1 MPIRRR
7 IQMSIDITVKIG
19 GEAGQGIQTVGDIL
33 ARVCLKYGLYLM
45 AINDFESR
53 IRGGHSFFQIRISDK
68 PVNAPRHSINL
79 LLALDKKSFDL
90 HKKELVKDGL
100 CLMEKTDAPSEKNII
115 AIPFLELAK
124 ESGGKITSNTVAA
137 GACLALL
144 GAPFGVIREIITE
157 GFASKGKDI
166 VEKNLNAAK
175 AGYESV
181 GKIPFKFAFKWKA
194 SRPRGILIDGS
205 RAAALGALA
214 ADCRFAAFYP
224 MSPAT
229 GIMAHLA
236 SVANDFPLVVEQAED
251 EIAAVNMAIGASF
264 AGARAMTAT
273 SGGGFCLMTEG
284 LGLSGI
290 TETPIVIVNAQRPG
304 PATGMATRT
313 AQADLLFVINAS
325 QDEFP
330 RFVFA
335 PGSPAEAFETT
346 SRAFH
351 LSDKYQVPAII
362 LVDQYLNDSLFIAE
376 KALKA
381 PGKVK
386 RFIVGDSDLKNPAEY
401 KRYALTKSGISPRAV
416 PCNGKAIVMV
426 SGNEHKEDGHTSES
440 AQVRID
446 MVNKRNAKIV
456 KMLSEMNPPET
467 YFPRSKILLAGW
479 GSAKGAIREA
489 VDMLRKEKISAGCVN
504 FNDLWP
510 FPAAA
515 AKKAFMACEK
525 FYMIEQ
531 NSTAQLGRLIK
542 EQTALSYSGA
552 VLKYDG
558 RPFYPA
564 EIADGIKKYMR

>member
-1 MPIRRR
+1 
-7 IQMSIDITVKIG
+7 MSIDISVKIG

-33 ARVCLKYGLYLM
+33 ARACYKYGLYLM

-68 PVNAPRHSINL
+68 PVNAPDHRINL
-79 LLALDKKSFDL
+79 LLALDRKSFDL
-90 HKKELVKDGL
+90 HEKELVKDGL
-100 CLMEKTDAPSEKNII
+100 CLMEKNDTPSKKNIT

-124 ESGGKITSNTVAA
+124 ESGGKITSNIVAA

-144 GAPFGVIREIITE
+144 GAPFEIIREIIGE
-157 GFASKGKDI
+157 SFASKGLDI

-175 AGYESV
+175 AGYETA
-181 GKIPFKFAFKWKA
+181 GKIPFKYAFKWKA
-194 SRPRGILIDGS
+194 SGPKGILTDGS
-205 RAAALGALA
+205 RAVSLGALA
-214 ADCRFAAFYP
+214 GDCRFAAFYP

-229 GIMAHLA
+229 GIMSHLA

-284 LGLSGI
+284 LGLSAI
-290 TETPIVIVNAQRPG
+290 SETPIVIVNAQRPG

-346 SRAFH
+346 ARAFH

-362 LVDQYLNDSLFIAE
+362 LVDQYLNDSLFVTE
-376 KALKA
+376 KVLKA
-381 PGKVK
+381 PEKVK
-386 RFIVGDSDLKNPAEY
+386 RFIVDDTDLKNPAEY
-401 KRYALTKSGISPRAV
+401 KRYLLTGSGISPRAV
-416 PCNGKAIVMV
+416 PCNGRAMVMV
-426 SGNEHKEDGHTSES
+426 SGNEHGEDGHSSES
-440 AQVRID
+440 VKTRTG
-446 MVNKRNAKIV
+446 MVKKRNAKVV

-467 YFPRSKILLAGW
+467 YFPGAKILLAGW
-479 GSAKGAIREA
+479 GSTKGAIREA
-489 VDMLRKEKISAGCVN
+489 VDILRKEKISVGCVN

-510 FPAAA
+510 FPAAV
-515 AKKAFMACEK
+515 AKKIFMACKK
-525 FYMIEQ
+525 FYMVEQ

-542 EQTALSYSGA
+542 EQTALSYSGS

-564 EIADGIKKYMR
+564 EIADGIKRNLR

>member
-1 MPIRRR
+1 
-7 IQMSIDITVKIG
+7 MSIDISVKIG
-19 GEAGQGIQTVGDIL
+19 GGAGQGIQTVGDIM

-53 IRGGHSFFQIRISDK
+53 IRGGHSFFQIRIDDK
-68 PVNAPRHSINL
+68 PVNAPNHRINL

-90 HKKELVKDGL
+90 HKKELVKGGL
-100 CLMEKTDAPSEKNII
+100 CLMEQNDASSDKNII
-115 AIPFLELAK
+115 GIPFLELAK
-124 ESGGKITSNTVAA
+124 ESGGKITSNIVAA

-144 GAPFGVIREIITE
+144 GAPFEIIRTVIAE
-157 GFASKGKDI
+157 GFASKGDDI
-166 VEKNLNAAK
+166 IEKNLNAAK
-175 AGYESV
+175 AGYYAA
-181 GKIPFKFAFKWKA
+181 GKIPFKYAFRWKV
-194 SRPRGILIDGS
+194 SKPKGILIDGS
-205 RAAALGALA
+205 KALSLGALA
-214 ADCRFAAFYP
+214 GDCRFAAFYP

-236 SVANDFPLVVEQAED
+236 AVSNDFPLVVEQAED
-251 EIAAVNMAIGASF
+251 EIAAVNMVIGASF

-284 LGLSGI
+284 LGLSAI
-290 TETPIVIVNAQRPG
+290 TETPIVIINAQRPG

-346 SRAFH
+346 ARAFH

-362 LVDQYLNDSLFIAE
+362 LADQYLNDSLFIAD

-381 PGKVK
+381 PGKIK
-386 RFIVGDSDLKNPAEY
+386 KFIVGDKDLKNPAEY
-401 KRYALTKSGISPRAV
+401 KRYLLTNSGVSPRAL
-416 PCNGKAIVMV
+416 PCNGKALVMV
-426 SGNEHKEDGHTSES
+426 SGNEHREDGHSSES
-440 AQVRID
+440 IRTRIG
-446 MVNKRNAKIV
+446 MVDKRNAKAA
-456 KMLSEMNPPET
+456 KMLSEINPPEI

-479 GSAKGAIREA
+479 GSTKGAIREA
-489 VDMLRKEKISAGCVN
+489 VDMLRKEKISAGCVS

-515 AKKAFMACEK
+515 AKKAFLACEK
-525 FYMIEQ
+525 FYMVEQ
-531 NSTAQLGRLIK
+531 NSTAQLGRLIR
-542 EQTALSYSGA
+542 EQTSLSYSGT

-558 RPFYPA
+558 RPFFPA
-564 EIADGIKKYMR
+564 EIADGIKKNMR

>member
-1 MPIRRR
+1 
-7 IQMSIDITVKIG
+7 MSVDISVKIG

-33 ARVCLKYGLYLM
+33 ARVCLKCGLYLM

-68 PVNAPRHSINL
+68 PVNAPNHSINL

-90 HKKELVKDGL
+90 HEKELVKGGIS
-100 CLMEKTDAPSEKNII
+100 LMEEVDAPAKKNII
-115 AIPFLELAK
+115 AIPFFELAK
-124 ESGGKITSNTVAA
+124 ESGGKITSNIVAA

-144 GAPFGVIREIITE
+144 GAPFGIIREVITE
-157 GFASKGKDI
+157 GFASKGEDI

-181 GKIPFKFAFKWKA
+181 GKISFKFAFKWKA

-205 RAAALGALA
+205 RAIALGALA

-236 SVANDFPLVVEQAED
+236 SAANEFPLVVEQAED
-251 EIAAVNMAIGASF
+251 EISAVNMIIGASF

-284 LGLSGI
+284 LGLSSI

-313 AQADLLFVINAS
+313 AQADLLFAINAS

-330 RFVFA
+330 RFIFA

-346 SRAFH
+346 ARAFH
-351 LSDKYQVPAII
+351 LAEKYQVPAII
-362 LVDQYLNDSLFIAE
+362 LVDQYLNDSLFIAG
-376 KALKA
+376 KALKV

-386 RFIVGDSDLKNPAEY
+386 KFIVSDTDMKNPSEY
-401 KRYALTKSGISPRAV
+401 KRYALTNSGISPRAI
-416 PCNGKAIVMV
+416 PCNGRAIVMV
-426 SGNEHKEDGHTSES
+426 SGNEHKEDGHSSES
-440 AQVRID
+440 AQTRTE
-446 MVNKRNAKIV
+446 MVNKRNAKLSG
-456 KMLSEMNPPET
+456 MLSGMNPPET
-467 YFPRSKILLAGW
+467 YFPESKILLAGW
-479 GSAKGAIREA
+479 GSTKGAIREA
-489 VDMLRKEKISAGCVN
+489 VEMLRKDGINAGCVN
-504 FNDLWP
+504 FSDLWP
-510 FPAAA
+510 FPAAET
-515 AKKAFMACEK
+515 KKAFLTCEK
-525 FYMIEQ
+525 FYMVEQ

-558 RPFYPA
+558 RPFYPV

>member
-1 MPIRRR
+1 
-7 IQMSIDITVKIG
+7 MSIDISVKIG

-33 ARVCLKYGLYLM
+33 ARVCLKCGLYLM

-68 PVNAPRHSINL
+68 PVNAPNHGINL

-90 HKKELVKDGL
+90 HEKELVQDGI
-100 CLMEKTDAPSEKNII
+100 CLMEKTDTSSKKNII
-115 AIPFLELAK
+115 TIPFFELAK
-124 ESGGKITSNTVAA
+124 ESGGKITSNIVAA
-137 GACLALL
+137 GACLAIL
-144 GAPFGVIREIITE
+144 GAPLRIISEVITE
-157 GFASKGKDI
+157 GFASKGKDV

-175 AGYESV
+175 AGYEAAR
-181 GKIPFKFAFKWKA
+181 KISFKFAFKWKP
-194 SRPRGILIDGS
+194 SRPKGTLIDGS
-205 RAAALGALA
+205 RAVALGALA
-214 ADCRFAAFYP
+214 ADCRFASFYP

-251 EIAAVNMAIGASF
+251 EISAVNMIIGASF

-290 TETPIVIVNAQRPG
+290 TETPIVVVNAQRPG

-313 AQADLLFVINAS
+313 AQADLMFVINAS

-335 PGSPAEAFETT
+335 PGSAAEAFETT
-346 SRAFH
+346 TRAFH
-351 LSDKYQVPAII
+351 LSEKYQVPAII
-362 LVDQYLNDSLFIAE
+362 LVDQYLNDSLFVAE
-376 KALKA
+376 KALKV

-386 RFIVGDSDLKNPAEY
+386 RFIVSDTDMKKPAEY
-401 KRYALTKSGISPRAV
+401 KRYALTNSGVSPRAF

-426 SGNEHKEDGHTSES
+426 SGNEHREDGHTTES
-440 AQVRID
+440 IETRIK
-446 MVNKRNAKIV
+446 MVNKRNAKLSG
-456 KMLSEMNPPET
+456 MLSEMNPPEV
-467 YFPRSKILLAGW
+467 YFPRAKILLAGW
-479 GSAKGAIREA
+479 GSAKGAVREA
-489 VDMLRKEKISAGCVN
+489 VDILRKEKISAGCVS

-510 FPAAA
+510 FPVTAAE
-515 AKKAFMACEK
+515 KALKSCK
-525 FYMIEQ
+525 NFYMVEQ
-531 NSTAQLGRLIK
+531 NSTAQLGRLIR
-542 EQTALSYSGA
+542 EQTSLSYSGV

-564 EIADGIKKYMR
+564 EIADGIKKQMR

>member
-1 MPIRRR
+1 
-7 IQMSIDITVKIG
+7 MSIDVSVKIG

-33 ARVCLKYGLYLM
+33 ARVCLKCGLYLM

-68 PVNAPRHSINL
+68 PVNAPNHSINL

-90 HKKELVKDGL
+90 HEKELVKGGIS
-100 CLMEKTDAPSEKNII
+100 LMEDVDTPAKKNVI

-124 ESGGKITSNTVAA
+124 ESGGKITSNIVAA

-144 GAPFGVIREIITE
+144 GAPFGVIREVITE

-166 VEKNLNAAK
+166 VEKNLNAAN
-175 AGYESV
+175 AGYEAA
-181 GKIPFKFAFKWKA
+181 GKISYKFAFKWKA
-194 SRPRGILIDGS
+194 SRLKGILIDGS
-205 RAAALGALA
+205 RAIALGALA

-236 SVANDFPLVVEQAED
+236 SAANEFPLVVEQAED
-251 EIAAVNMAIGASF
+251 EISAVNMIIGASF

-304 PATGMATRT
+304 PATGLATRT
-313 AQADLLFVINAS
+313 SQADLMFVINAS

-335 PGSPAEAFETT
+335 PGSVAESFETT

-351 LSDKYQVPAII
+351 LSDKYQVPSII
-362 LVDQYLNDSLFIAE
+362 LVDQYLNDSLFIAG

-381 PGKVK
+381 PRKVK
-386 RFIVGDSDLKNPAEY
+386 RFIVSDADLKNPAEY
-401 KRYALTKSGISPRAV
+401 NRYVLTNSGISPRAL
-416 PCNGKAIVMV
+416 PCNGRAIVMV
-426 SGNEHKEDGHTSES
+426 SGNEHKEDGHSSES
-440 AQVRID
+440 IETRIK
-446 MVNKRNAKIV
+446 MVNKRNAKAV
-456 KMLSEMNPPET
+456 KMLSEITPPEI

-479 GSAKGAIREA
+479 GSTKGAIREA

-504 FNDLWP
+504 FKDLWP
-510 FPAAA
+510 FPVDSVKRAL
-515 AKKAFMACEK
+515 MACEQ
-525 FYMIEQ
+525 FYLVEQ

-564 EIADGIKKYMR
+564 EIADEIKKQVR

>member
-1 MPIRRR
+1 
-7 IQMSIDITVKIG
+7 MSIDVSVKIG

-33 ARVCLKYGLYLM
+33 ARVCLKCGLYLM

-53 IRGGHSFFQIRISDK
+53 IRGGHSFFHIRISDK
-68 PVNAPRHSINL
+68 PVNAPNHSINL

-90 HKKELVKDGL
+90 HEKELVKGGIS
-100 CLMEKTDAPSEKNII
+100 LMEEVDNPAKKNVI

-124 ESGGKITSNTVAA
+124 ESGGKITSNIVAA
-137 GACLALL
+137 GASLALL
-144 GAPFGVIREIITE
+144 GAPFGIIREVITE
-157 GFASKGKDI
+157 GFASKGEDV
-166 VEKNLNAAK
+166 VEKNLNAAN
-175 AGYESV
+175 AGYEAA
-181 GKIPFKFAFKWKA
+181 GKISFKFAFKWKA

-205 RAAALGALA
+205 RAIALGALS
-214 ADCRFAAFYP
+214 ADCRFASFYP

-236 SVANDFPLVVEQAED
+236 SVANEFPLVVEQAED
-251 EIAAVNMAIGASF
+251 EISAVNMIIGASF
-264 AGARAMTAT
+264 AGARSMTAT

-290 TETPIVIVNAQRPG
+290 TETPIVLVDAQRPG

-313 AQADLLFVINAS
+313 AQADLLFAINAS

-335 PGSPAEAFETT
+335 PGSPAEAFEITA
-346 SRAFH
+346 RAFH
-351 LSDKYQVPAII
+351 LAEKYQVPAII
-362 LVDQYLNDSLFIAE
+362 LVDQYLNDSLFIAG
-376 KALKA
+376 KALKV

-386 RFIVGDSDLKNPAEY
+386 RFIVSDTDLKNPAEY
-401 KRYALTKSGISPRAV
+401 KRYALTKLGISPRAI
-416 PCNGKAIVMV
+416 PCRGRAIVMV

-440 AQVRID
+440 AQIRIN
-446 MVNKRNAKIV
+446 MVNKRNAKAV
-456 KMLSEMNPPET
+456 KMFTEMNPPET

-489 VDMLRKEKISAGCVN
+489 VDILRKEKISAGCVN
-504 FNDLWP
+504 FSDIWP

-515 AKKAFMACEK
+515 AKKAFLACEK
-525 FYMIEQ
+525 FYMVEQ
-531 NSTAQLGRLIK
+531 NSTAQLGRLIR

-558 RPFYPA
+558 RPFYPL

>member
-1 MPIRRR
+1 
-7 IQMSIDITVKIG
+7 MSIDISVIIG

-53 IRGGHSFFQIRISDK
+53 IRGGHSFFQMRISDK
-68 PVNAPRHSINL
+68 PVNAPNHRINL
-79 LLALDKKSFDL
+79 LLALDKRSFDI
-90 HKKELVKDGL
+90 HRKELVYDGL
-100 CLMEKTDAPSEKNII
+100 CLMEKNGAPSEKNII

-124 ESGGKITSNTVAA
+124 ESGGKITSNIVAA

-144 GAPFGVIREIITE
+144 GAPFEIIRSVIAE
-157 GFASKGKDI
+157 GFTSKGEDI
-166 VEKNLNAAK
+166 VDKNLNAAK
-175 AGYESV
+175 AGYDAAAQ
-181 GKIPFKFAFKWKA
+181 IPFNYAFRCKA
-194 SRPRGILIDGS
+194 SKPKGILIDGS
-205 RAAALGALA
+205 RALSLGALA
-214 ADCRFAAFYP
+214 GDCRFAAFYP

-236 SVANDFPLVVEQAED
+236 SYANNFPLVVEQAED
-251 EIAAVNMAIGASF
+251 EIAAINMIIGASF

-284 LGLSGI
+284 IGLSAI

-335 PGSPAEAFETT
+335 PGSPSEAFETT
-346 SRAFH
+346 ARAFH

-362 LVDQYLNDSLFIAE
+362 LADQYLNDSLFVVE
-376 KALKA
+376 NKLKV
-381 PGKVK
+381 PGKINK
-386 RFIVGDSDLKNPAEY
+386 FTVGDNKLKNPTEY
-401 KRYALTKSGISPRAV
+401 KRYLFTNSGISPRAL
-416 PCNGKAIVMV
+416 PCKGRALVMV
-426 SGNEHKEDGHTSES
+426 SGNEHREDGHSSES
-440 AQVRID
+440 VRTRIG
-446 MVNKRNAKIV
+446 MVDKRNAKNV
-456 KMLSEMNPPET
+456 KMLSEINPPET

-479 GSAKGAIREA
+479 GSTKGAIREA
-489 VDMLRKEKISAGCVN
+489 VDILRKEKISAGCVS

-515 AKKAFMACEK
+515 AGKVFRACEK
-525 FYMIEQ
+525 FYMVEQ
-531 NSTAQLGRLIK
+531 NSTAQLGRLIR
-542 EQTALSYSGA
+542 EQTSLLYSGY

-564 EIADGIKKYMR
+564 EIADGIKNQI

>member
-1 MPIRRR
+1 
-7 IQMSIDITVKIG
+7 MSIDISVIIG

-53 IRGGHSFFQIRISDK
+53 IRGGHSFFQMRISDK
-68 PVNAPRHSINL
+68 PVNAPNHRINL
-79 LLALDKKSFDL
+79 LLALDKRSFDI
-90 HKKELVKDGL
+90 HRKELVYDGL
-100 CLMEKTDAPSEKNII
+100 CLMEKNGAPSEKNII

-124 ESGGKITSNTVAA
+124 ESGGKITSNIVAA

-144 GAPFGVIREIITE
+144 GAPFEIIRSVIAE
-157 GFASKGKDI
+157 GFTSKGEDI
-166 VEKNLNAAK
+166 VDKNLNAAK
-175 AGYESV
+175 AGYDAAAQ
-181 GKIPFKFAFKWKA
+181 IPFNYAFRCKA
-194 SRPRGILIDGS
+194 SKPKGILIDGS
-205 RAAALGALA
+205 RALSLGALA
-214 ADCRFAAFYP
+214 GDCRFAAFYP

-236 SVANDFPLVVEQAED
+236 SYANNFPLVVEQAED
-251 EIAAVNMAIGASF
+251 EIAAINMIIGASF

-284 LGLSGI
+284 IGLSAI

-335 PGSPAEAFETT
+335 PGSPSEAFETT
-346 SRAFH
+346 ARAFH

-362 LVDQYLNDSLFIAE
+362 LADQYLNDSLFVVE
-376 KALKA
+376 NKLKV
-381 PGKVK
+381 PGKINK
-386 RFIVGDSDLKNPAEY
+386 FTVGDNKLKNPTEY
-401 KRYALTKSGISPRAV
+401 KRYLFTNSGISPRAL
-416 PCNGKAIVMV
+416 PCKGRALVMV
-426 SGNEHKEDGHTSES
+426 SGNEHREDGHSSES
-440 AQVRID
+440 VRTRIG
-446 MVNKRNAKIV
+446 MVDKRNAKNV
-456 KMLSEMNPPET
+456 KMLSEINPPET

-479 GSAKGAIREA
+479 GSTKGAIREA
-489 VDMLRKEKISAGCVN
+489 VDILRKEKISAGCVS

-515 AKKAFMACEK
+515 AGKVFRACEK
-525 FYMIEQ
+525 FYMVEQ
-531 NSTAQLGRLIK
+531 NSTAQLGRLIR
-542 EQTALSYSGA
+542 EQTSLSYSGY

-564 EIADGIKKYMR
+564 EIADGIKNQI